1 MEKNLWGNL
10 DELVDEVKLPKDIL
24 DEQAEYLKESLGG
37 LVKCRVVHN
46 TMARGWKDFY
56 EQFYV
61 ESDFSFSFKL
71 FSDYVEGYEYEICQL
86 TYGIKMYPLAISF
99 GTGIAEE
106 VEEVFDLEDR
116 DTIIVGDEQLLFSV
130 MQKILSSREVH
141 QVLRG
146 LLSIAKKEKE
156 SQDCPF

>member
-1 MEKNLWGNL
+1 MGMNLWGNL
-10 DELVDEVKLPKDIL
+10 DELVDEVRLPKDIL
-24 DEQAEYLKESLGG
+24 DEQAEYLKERLEG
-37 LVKCRVVHN
+37 LVRCKVVHKPI
-46 TMARGWKDFY
+46 GEVWKEFY
-56 EQFYV
+56 KKLDV

-71 FSDYVEGYEYEICQL
+71 FSDYVEEYEYEICRL

-106 VEEVFDLEDR
+106 LGEVFDLEDG

-130 MQKILSSREVH
+130 IQKILSSGEVH

-146 LLSIAKKEKE
+146 LILIAKKEKE
-156 SQDCPF
+156 SQHCPF

>member
-10 DELVDEVKLPKDIL
+10 DELIDEVKLPKDIL
-24 DEQAEYLKESLGG
+24 DEQAEFLKESLGG
-37 LVKCRVVHN
+37 LVRCRGVH
-46 TMARGWKDFY
+46 TTIPDGWIEFY
-56 EQFYV
+56 EQFNV

-71 FSDYVEGYEYEICQL
+71 LSDYVKGYEYEICKL
-86 TYGIKMYPLAISF
+86 TYGIKMYPLAITV

-106 VEEVFDLEDR
+106 VKEVFDLEDE
-116 DTIIVGDEQLLFSV
+116 DTIIVGDEQLLYSV
-130 MQKILSSREVH
+130 LQRILSSREVH